1 MAKRIGIYV
10 LAVAYLL
17 VGCATTGEG
26 DSITKTSSN
35 NPEQVCNSLIIS
47 VIAGLGCGLIS
58 DDKNRVRNG
67 LICAAAGYVGCMVAN
82 SYKAEQI
89 KTAKQVEDEQLR
101 QKKILPTHATLA
113 SYVTNVNPKGAV
125 SKGQSVNVSSD
136 IVVIPGR
143 NNGNVKIE
151 EEMTLLDSAGDQWGK
166 SVRKQ
171 ANLNGEAGQYR
182 TSFTIP
188 VHKDMSQGVYT
199 VRKALYL
206 DGTKISSNDKGKFQI
221 VAIDSETRVASLQ

>member
-1 MAKRIGIYV
+1 V
-10 LAVAYLL
+10 V
-17 VGCATTGEG
+17 
-26 DSITKTSSN
+26 
-35 NPEQVCNSLIIS
+35 
-47 VIAGLGCGLIS
+47 AGLGCGLIS

-82 SYKAEQI
+82 SYKAEQV

-101 QKKILPTHATLA
+101 KKNALPNQPTLA
-113 SYVTNVNPKGAV
+113 SYVTNVNPKVAV
-125 SKGQSVNVSSD
+125 SKGQSVTVTSD

-151 EEMTLLDSAGDQWGK
+151 EELTLLDSAGDQWGK

-171 ANLNGEAGQYR
+171 SNPNGEAGQYH

-199 VRKALYL
+199 VSKALYL
-206 DGTKISSNDKGKFQI
+206 DGTKTSVNDKDRFQI
-221 VAIDSETRVASLQ
+221 VAIDSEIRVASLQ